1 MAQDAGA
8 VESHVGPLKVLSRF
22 RQNFYDCLSARADA
36 LFELTDALLCTDGPV
51 HSLVELSLAAEHRR
65 GHGSLYDAINAGN
78 LDVETLRD
86 RLAALPLPRS
96 DTGRLVLAVD
106 LSTWLRPDAPT
117 SAERGFCHVYGRGRS
132 ADQFIPGWPYSF
144 IAALEAGR
152 TSWTGLLDVQRLHPD
167 DDVTAVTAAQLRA
180 LTARLLAAG
189 QHRPGDE
196 DVLVVLDAGYDVAR
210 LAVLLSDLPVQLLG
224 RLRSDRVLRRP
235 APARSS
241 TTIGRPRRHG
251 AAFALRRPDTWTAPA
266 QQTRTITSRYGL
278 AEAISWDRLH
288 PKLTHRAGWAGHDQD
303 LPIVEGTLIR
313 LQVDHLPGTRDD
325 EPKPVWLWSSRT
337 DLDTKQVDR
346 CWQMFLRRFD
356 LEHTFRMLKQTLGW
370 TAPRIRTPQAA
381 DRWTWL
387 ILVAH
392 TQLRL
397 ARPLAEDRRRPWE
410 KTCRP
415 ARLTPARVRRDF
427 RNIRAKAAQPA
438 VAPKPPLPG
447 PGRPPGVKN
456 RRPAPRYDVGKSTRR
471 NTTITQCKSTG

>member
-1 MAQDAGA
+1 
-8 VESHVGPLKVLSRF
+8 
-22 RQNFYDCLSARADA
+22 
-36 LFELTDALLCTDGPV
+36 
-51 HSLVELSLAAEHRR
+51 
-65 GHGSLYDAINAGN
+65 
-78 LDVETLRD
+78 
-86 RLAALPLPRS
+86 
-96 DTGRLVLAVD
+96 VLAVD
-106 LSTWLRPDAPT
+106 VSTWLRPDAPT

-144 IAALEAGR
+144 IAALEPGR
-152 TSWTGLLDVQRLHPD
+152 TSWTALLDVQRLHPD

-180 LTARLLAAG
+180 LTGRLLAAG
-189 QHRPGDE
+189 QHRPGDD
-196 DVLVVLDAGYDVAR
+196 DVLVVVDAGYDVAR

-224 RLRSDRVLRRP
+224 RLRSDRVLRGP
-235 APARSS
+235 APGRSA

-266 QQTRTITSRYGL
+266 QQTRTSTSRYGL
-278 AEAISWDRLH
+278 AEARSWDRLH
-288 PKLTHRAGWAGHDQD
+288 PKLTHRAGWAGHEQT

-313 LQVDHLPGTRDD
+313 LQVDHLPGTRDE

-337 DLDTKQVDR
+337 DLDTTQVDR

-356 LEHTFRMLKQTLGW
+356 LEHAFRMLKQTLGW

-410 KTCRP
+410 RTCRP
-415 ARLTPARVRRDF
+415 TRLTPARVRRDF
-427 RNIRAKAAQPA
+427 RNIHAKAAQPA
-438 VAPKPPLPG
+438 AAPKPTLPG
-447 PGRPPGVKN
+447 PGRPPGAKN
-456 RRPAPRYDVGKSTRR
+456 RRLAPRYNVGKSTRR
-471 NTTITQCKSTG
+471 NTGITQREPAG